1 MIKYI
6 VEARSASMGETALD
20 ANATAKNQLDAE
32 AQADCWAQNMNM
44 SAWRGARD
52 WQPHVRVV
60 EEAQPWE

>member
-6 VEARSASMGETALD
+6 VEARSASLGETALD
-20 ANATAKNQLDAE
+20 ANATATHEKDAL

-44 SAWRGARD
+44 CVWRGVRD
-52 WQPHVRVV
+52 WQPHVRII

>member
-32 AQADCWAQNMNM
+32 AQADCWAQNMNI
-44 SAWRGARD
+44 AVWRGVRD
-52 WQPHVRVV
+52 WQPHVRV
-60 EEAQPWE
+60 ENEPQAWE